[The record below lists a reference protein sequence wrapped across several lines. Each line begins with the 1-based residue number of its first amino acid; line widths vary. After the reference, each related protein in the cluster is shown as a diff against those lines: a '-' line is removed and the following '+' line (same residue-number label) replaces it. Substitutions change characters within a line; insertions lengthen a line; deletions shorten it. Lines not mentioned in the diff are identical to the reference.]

1 MGANG
6 GNIRFGVDFNVNKSG
21 LNQLKA
27 SLQEIQKLTVESV
40 VNLDDKLDMTKAVN
54 SLNQVKATAKEV
66 EQALNRS
73 FNQKLGTVNVTKFNQ
88 ELSKLGLKEI
98 YNQFSSIGT
107 VGQQAFRNMTTQ
119 ILTTNMQLKQ
129 SHKLLD
135 EMATTMANTV
145 KWGVASSIMNNF
157 TGSVQKA
164 YGYVKSLDSSLND
177 IRIVT
182 GYSAD
187 EMDRFAVQVNKAAK
201 ALGQSTTD
209 YTEAALIYYQQGLS
223 DEEVAARAETT
234 LKAANVTGQS
244 GQEVSEQL
252 TAVWNGYKVS
262 AEEAELYI
270 DKLAA
275 VAATTASDL
284 EELSTGMSK
293 VASAADLMGVDIDQL
308 NAQLATIVSVTRQA
322 PESVGT
328 ALKTIYARMGDIKA
342 GLDGEVSLDEYTSQM
357 AEMGVNVLD
366 ASGNLR
372 DMGTVIE
379 EIGEKWTSMSRE
391 QQISLSQTMAGTRQ
405 YNNLL
410 SLFDNWDMYTD
421 ALETSTNAAGTLQK
435 QQDIYM
441 ESTAAHLQQLT
452 AATEDVYDSLFN
464 AESFNNVLDI
474 LTGSVDLFGNF
485 IDGIGGGGTALLGLG
500 SIATKVFSKQISGGI
515 ATAIKNFRN
524 MKYNAEQVQSSFEL
538 LGKFKNVINEA
549 TDVEQAT
556 RDIVEFESKIMDL
569 TSVISPE
576 QFNEL
581 QQYIQK
587 MNEAANA
594 VSEFKKKQAELG
606 TTALQLSTPGM
617 EEGLSEEFWNKLNAF
632 QSNKK
637 LTFEEI
643 STQFGD
649 LTEFKAL
656 NETIDNLNTTFSLTK
671 KSIQEIRKEQK
682 NLTSEGKEYGNALKN
697 LLEPIDKDGKGF
709 WTAFDTTMANEAL
722 GDFSSKMLTAKQTFQ
737 SLGENASAEEYQA
750 AFNELARLLNQATE
764 LLQQKVNNVKQAVVD
779 SANGMQKELEETF
792 GAVKKVASEGLDDF
806 QLQVKAD
813 GIIKTIA
820 AVEDLSFALSSLGNI
835 DDILSDE
842 TLTGFEKFTQI
853 ISALASGSLML
864 ASALYVLGPNLIN
877 LGISMGALTKGASLL
892 GATITGT
899 SITIGAAIP
908 WIVGIGVAIAGVAKV
923 LDYFIVTEEE
933 ANEALKSSISGY
945 QEIETELDSLESKL
959 KDVNEQLT
967 ELYNKDELTLTD
979 EQEIARL
986 EAESRELENQ
996 VALQKQLA
1004 ELKQQEIIHSAED
1017 AYKAGSYDFD
1027 SKLYAKESYNTF
1039 IPEVDVT
1046 NAKNYDNWVAERK
1059 AQIIKMEAEGRNT
1072 KEIEEALNE
1081 AERLRTESLS
1091 SLSESYSDNN
1101 EALKALLENP
1111 EGNEDV
1117 IQALQNWFARYHEAI
1132 GDMDDIAA
1140 NAFENTDIQD
1150 LEGTQANLKESNLG
1164 ADGEWSEE
1172 DLKAEGI
1179 SDESIKT
1186 LKESADAANISLTE
1200 LVNSFINL
1208 EHASRSSGEYAS
1220 EVLKGIASEQGLEL
1234 TPEQL
1239 DIFTNQVNTMLEM
1252 GIDPDIILQAI
1263 NSVDW
1268 SQIDLSNPKEAF
1280 SALNLE
1286 IRQTAFA
1293 SQEAKEEAELMRET
1307 LKEIESLELDSEE
1320 VLAYA
1325 DNLQKMAKESDKIS
1339 DSLEDNDK
1347 AAKKI
1352 AISNSRL
1359 NKGLNDLNDNW
1370 EDYADILKKGEK
1382 ESVEYSN
1389 AMENVGS
1396 ILEDV
1401 LDIDDFGVLSDDFI
1415 AKNLEDIEAAAN
1427 GSTDAVQRLREAAA
1441 QDIAINLDLP
1451 ETEKA
1456 LITEELSNFIANTD
1470 FENLEIGASLDDTGF
1485 IDALNTL
1492 ILASED
1498 GVSQAQGILDTLGYT
1513 PEISYEPVTVTNQ
1526 DEKTGMS
1533 TVEYVDPNT
1542 GDVVTKTVKSSLL
1555 INDAGTMMLPII
1567 NGSHVQYT
1575 GAPGVSASSPKR
1587 SGKGGGGGGGGGG
1600 SSKPKTEK
1608 PLESKKDRYH
1618 DVNVQLEQ
1626 IDEELEDIG
1635 RDQEKLF
1642 GKDLLNSLN
1651 KELKV
1656 LEKQRDVLQD
1666 KLDIARQ
1673 EQKELQDTL
1682 SAEGVQFN
1690 QDGTI
1695 ANYLSIMQQKE
1706 DEINALIS
1714 QYNAMS
1720 AEEQEAFKEST
1731 LDPAMEAYEEFVENL
1746 ENYDDVILETIPEIE
1761 NAIQDVADRE
1771 VEINIQKLNM
1781 EIELRLDLSEAQKD
1795 WDEFKRKVIDD
1806 IDDDDTYKNAI
1817 ADADLYET
1825 LLSNGTTEA
1834 GTNTLNTTIAE
1845 IQKMNNGE
1853 SSSIY
1858 GNDKQ
1863 AALED
1868 LENQMDG
1875 LMGHLED
1882 LVDLQDQIHE
1892 SYLDMIDKTGEAFDE
1907 QVESYE
1913 YVGDLLE
1920 HNMNLIQLINGEDAY
1935 SDLANLYEAQEKNNL
1950 ATIAAQKSSVD
1961 YYRSM
1966 METETDSEALEKW
1979 TELWKDAV
1987 ADLNSTVEA
1996 SVENIINK
2004 YANSINIIFD
2014 ELDNKLTN
2022 GKGLDY
2028 LTQEWELQNENAEMY
2043 LDTINSAYEIQ
2054 SLERKV
2060 QDSINNTDSLSAQK
2074 KLNDF
2079 MDEELKKLREKE
2091 KITQYD
2097 VDRANALYEIKLKE
2111 IALEEA
2117 QQNKSKMRLRRDA
2130 SGNYSYQFVADQD
2143 SISAAQQELDD
2154 AKNSLYNMDKDK
2166 YKENQQAILDA
2177 YTEYQEKMRDAA
2189 NLSAEERALIEEEYN
2204 EKINFLL
2211 DENEDVR
2218 INLMDSAFSEQ
2229 AALYGSDVA
2238 NFQQMSADEQQIL
2251 MDTIVP
2257 TWDSGIQAMIE
2268 KMTGEGGFGPACK
2281 DAMEQLNTETQ
2292 KYKNS
2297 LAEIETTAGI
2307 SFGAL
2312 STGTN
2317 ENIELAEDLANKMA
2331 DVVTETQNETIA
2343 VGELKTQV
2351 DLLAQA
2357 YKTVFDN
2364 ATNALTA
2371 AQNLAEYEKKKAA
2384 EAAAEEEARR
2394 KAEEEAANGGTAVDD
2409 SDSGGSS
2416 GSGGSGGSSTGETP
2430 DNTNLA
2436 EGVAA
2441 SIWLHGSNSS
2451 GWGKGAIRAQR
2462 FNEKGVAYA
2471 QKLLND
2477 AELRGDPTLYKNW
2490 IGKQDELKKYY
2501 YKAFDT
2507 GGYTG
2512 EWGDEGKLAVLHEKE
2527 LVLNKD
2533 DTKNILSAMMI
2544 ARSMESVLSALNDSM
2559 LTRTSGMTSGLNS
2572 NSSIDTNN
2580 SQEIQQHVTID
2591 ANFPGVSSRT
2601 EIEEAFKNLVNIA
2614 SQHAFNTQR

>member
-1 MGANG
+1 M
-6 GNIRFGVDFNVNKSG
+6 
-21 LNQLKA
+21 
-27 SLQEIQKLTVESV
+27 QEIKQLTAQDLIKINGS
-40 VNLDDKLDMTKAVN
+40 NLTQAGQQLEGIKTT
-54 SLNQVKATAKEV
+54 VKTLEV
-66 EQALNRS
+66 ALEQA
-73 FNQKLGTVNVTKFNQ
+73 FNPKLGTLNITKFNQ
-88 ELSKLGLKEI
+88 TLASSNLTVQDI
-98 YNQFSSIGT
+98 YKNFSLAGT
-107 VGQQAFRNMTTQ
+107 AGQNAFRNVATEL
-119 ILTTNMQLKQ
+119 LTTNMQLKQ
-129 SHKLLD
+129 SHKLLT

-145 KWGVASSIMNNF
+145 KWGIASSVMNSF

-187 EMDRFAVQVNKAAK
+187 EMDRFAVKANKAAK

-275 VAATTASDL
+275 VAAKTASDL

-293 VASAADLMGVDIDQL
+293 VASAANLMGVDVDQL
-308 NAQLATIVSVTRQA
+308 NAQLSTIISVTRQA

-328 ALKTIYARMGDIKA
+328 ALKTIYARMGDIEA
-342 GLDGEVSLDEYTSQM
+342 GLDGEVSLDEYTSKM

-366 ASGNLR
+366 ASGQLR

-391 QQISLSQTMAGTRQ
+391 QQLALSQIMAGTRQ

-410 SLFDNWDMYTD
+410 ALFDNWDMYTN
-421 ALETSTNAAGTLQK
+421 ALETSTSAAGTLQN
-435 QQDIYM
+435 QQEIYM
-441 ESTAAHLQQLT
+441 ESIQAHLQQLK
-452 AATEDVYDSLFN
+452 ASSEDLYDSLFN
-464 AESFNNVLDI
+464 SDSFKDLIDVFSFAIDR
-474 LTGSVDLFGNF
+474 TADFVDA
-485 IDGIGGGGTALLGLG
+485 IGGGGNALLALG
-500 SIATKVFSKQISGGI
+500 SIGTRVFSKQIAESLMVTSKNMNVVKQNAIEMQNAIAKTQEFKNLGSNDPRLNELVTMKEKVLSLTHAMNQEEFELANTLIKQTNEMYKQQDALNKQKENISKKYQQYVGGELDVDKMTESQKTEAVLDLKETRNDLSGTQKSLDEAIKYSEIQGKILLKKQQIVELENKIQNATDQVTNEDRERLAILKRQVDTLSEQNGKLANADEQIAKMQSYINNGYIQGSGAKEALEAIDRYRKSMVGVREGSIEAQNQAKLLAEVFKTILGRSIREVDGLIDELNLDFEKMGQIAQENADKAKSSFESFLRSIDLKAALQGTINFISSIGQVASSLNSLLNIKNIIDNESLSSGEKFLQIIQTIGFALPMLITGIQTMKASVGSLTQVVIAAAAAQSGASAATLTFSSALGILGKAAWAALGPIGQAVLIIGGI
-515 ATAIKNFRN
+515 ATAG
-524 MKYNAEQVQSSFEL
+524 Y
-538 LGKFKNVINEA
+538 
-549 TDVEQAT
+549 
-556 RDIVEFESKIMDL
+556 
-569 TSVISPE
+569 
-576 QFNEL
+576 
-581 QQYIQK
+581 
-587 MNEAANA
+587 A
-594 VSEFKKKQAELG
+594 VA
-606 TTALQLSTPGM
+606 
-617 EEGLSEEFWNKLNAF
+617 
-632 QSNKK
+632 
-637 LTFEEI
+637 
-643 STQFGD
+643 
-649 LTEFKAL
+649 KAL
-656 NETIDNLNTTFSLTK
+656 GFTTS
-671 KSIQEIRKEQK
+671 SVE
-682 NLTSEGKEYGNALKN
+682 
-697 LLEPIDKDGKGF
+697 D
-709 WTAFDTTMANEAL
+709 ANEAI
-722 GDFSSKMLTAKQTFQ
+722 
-737 SLGENASAEEYQA
+737 
-750 AFNELARLLNQATE
+750 
-764 LLQQKVNNVKQAVVD
+764 
-779 SANGMQKELEETF
+779 KESINSFKET
-792 GAVKKVASEGLDDF
+792 
-806 QLQVKAD
+806 
-813 GIIKTIA
+813 
-820 AVEDLSFALSSLGNI
+820 
-835 DDILSDE
+835 
-842 TLTGFEKFTQI
+842 
-853 ISALASGSLML
+853 
-864 ASALYVLGPNLIN
+864 
-877 LGISMGALTKGASLL
+877 
-892 GATITGT
+892 
-899 SITIGAAIP
+899 
-908 WIVGIGVAIAGVAKV
+908 
-923 LDYFIVTEEE
+923 
-933 ANEALKSSISGY
+933 
-945 QEIETELDSLESKL
+945 ETELNSLESKL
-959 KDVNEQLT
+959 QDINSQLT
-967 ELYNKDELTLTD
+967 ELYAKDKLSLTD
-979 EQEIARL
+979 EQQILQL
-986 EAESRELENQ
+986 EAESEQLKTQ
-996 VALQKQLA
+996 VALQK
-1004 ELKQQEIIHSAED
+1004 ELLSLKEQELRDDANT
-1017 AYKAGSYDFD
+1017 AYKAGSYDVEHEYYKNSDYKGTNVNFD
-1027 SKLYAKESYNTF
+1027 VSDAESYNAT
-1039 IPEVDVT
+1039 
-1046 NAKNYDNWVAERK
+1046 VASIKE
-1059 AQIIKMEAEGRNT
+1059 QIKSREAEGLDT
-1072 KEIEEALNE
+1072 SWLEEQLVEAAETRSEYLQTLNE
-1081 AERLRTESLS
+1081 SFA
-1091 SLSESYSDNN
+1091 DNQ
-1101 EALKALLENP
+1101 ATLKALLKEP
-1111 EGNEDV
+1111 EGNEET
-1117 IQALQNWFARYHEAI
+1117 IQALQNWFAHYHKAI

-1140 NAFENTDIQD
+1140 NAFENTGIQD
-1150 LEGTQANLKESNLG
+1150 LEGTQANLKNSYLDN
-1164 ADGEWSEE
+1164 DGEWSEE
-1172 DLKAEGI
+1172 DLKAEGL

-1587 SGKGGGGGGGGGG
+1587 SGKGGGGGGGGG

-1608 PLESKKDRYH
+1608 PLKSKKDRYH

-1642 GKDLLNSLN
+1642 GKDLLDSLN

-1868 LENQMDG
+1868 LANQMDG

-1996 SVENIINK
+1996 SVENIIDK

-2268 KMTGEGGFGPACK
+2268 KMTGEGGFGPACR
-2281 DAMEQLNTETQ
+2281 DAMEQLDIET
-2292 KYKNS
+2292 KNYETS
-2297 LAEIETTAGI
+2297 LAKIEETAGT

-2416 GSGGSGGSSTGETP
+2416 GSGSSGGGSTGEAP

-2512 EWGDEGKLAVLHEKE
+2512 EWGDEGKLAILHEKE

>member
-40 VNLDDKLDMTKAVN
+40 VNLDDKLDMTKAVH
-54 SLNQVKATAKEV
+54 SLNQVKSTAKEV

-187 EMDRFAVQVNKAAK
+187 EMDRFAVQANKAAK

-275 VAATTASDL
+275 VAAKTASDL

-464 AESFNNVLDI
+464 AESFNNILDI
-474 LTGSVDLFGNF
+474 LTDSVDLFGNF

-792 GAVKKVASEGLDDF
+792 GAVKKVASEGLDDL

-820 AVEDLSFALSSLGNI
+820 AVEDLAFALSSLGNI
-835 DDILSDE
+835 DNILSDE

-908 WIVGIGVAIAGVAKV
+908 WVLGIGVAIAGVTKA

-933 ANEALKSSISGY
+933 ANEALKNSISNY
-945 QEIETELDSLESKL
+945 QETEVELDSLESKL
-959 KDVNEQLT
+959 QDINSQLD
-967 ELYNKDELTLTD
+967 ELYSKDELTLTD
-979 EQEIARL
+979 EQQITQL
-986 EAESRELENQ
+986 EAESEELRTQ
-996 VALQKQLA
+996 VALQKELLA
-1004 ELKQQEIIHSAED
+1004 LKQQELRENAST
-1017 AYKAGSYDFD
+1017 AYEAGSYDVEPQYYEAKDFLQGSEVSINISDAEEYNKGINLLKKQIKNREAAGLDTSWLEDQLGKVSEERAEYLQSLDETFVEDIKTLEALLANPEGYEEEIKAIQEKMEHRLKAIGTFD
-1027 SKLYAKESYNTF
+1027 ETVLNAFERAGVQNLEETQQNLKEKGPSGENGEWTEEDLNSAGLSESSITKIKEAADNANMSVHQLVEGLLEVDKVDMQSTEHAVSKL
-1039 IPEVDVT
+1039 
-1046 NAKNYDNWVAERK
+1046 
-1059 AQIIKMEAEGRNT
+1059 M
-1072 KEIEEALNE
+1072 
-1081 AERLRTESLS
+1081 ESLS
-1091 SLSESYSDNN
+1091 
-1101 EALKALLENP
+1101 P
-1111 EGNEDV
+1111 EV
-1117 IQALQNWFARYHEAI
+1117 IA
-1132 GDMDDIAA
+1132 DM
-1140 NAFENTDIQD
+1140 
-1150 LEGTQANLKESNLG
+1150 GK
-1164 ADGEWSEE
+1164 
-1172 DLKAEGI
+1172 
-1179 SDESIKT
+1179 
-1186 LKESADAANISLTE
+1186 
-1200 LVNSFINL
+1200 
-1208 EHASRSSGEYAS
+1208 SG
-1220 EVLKGIASEQGLEL
+1220 KGIMASLIESLMTEGF
-1234 TPEQL
+1234 
-1239 DIFTNQVNTMLEM
+1239 DIGT
-1252 GIDPDIILQAI
+1252 IIEAI
-1263 NSVDW
+1263 NSIDW
-1268 SQIDLSNPKEAF
+1268 SQIDPESAENVFNQITNVIRNTSNAVKEA
-1280 SALNLE
+1280 NE
-1286 IRQTAFA
+1286 E
-1293 SQEAKEEAELMRET
+1293 SQRLADIKPFKDIAKEQFDIDEDVFDELV
-1307 LKEIESLELDSEE
+1307 KNIQKSSEE
-1320 VLAYA
+1320 
-1325 DNLQKMAKESDKIS
+1325 
-1339 DSLEDNDK
+1339 LENNSK
-1347 AAKKI
+1347 AAANLALKNIK
-1352 AISNSRL
+1352 L
-1359 NKGLNDLNDNW
+1359 NKGLEDLGDQFEDNYKVLKDNNKLTPEYAESLEETQDALENILGVEPSDEFIQEHLEEIKRLAEGDISVLEGLRDAAAIEYVASLDPSGLNEDLNELENLILNTDLSDLEVGATLDSTPFYDSLQELIYSGQMTADEVNRVL
-1370 EDYADILKKGEK
+1370 EQIGFAPDIDYQEIPFDASAAQNQG
-1382 ESVEYSN
+1382 SYYTYEYTDPITN
-1389 AMENVGS
+1389 EPRTAK
-1396 ILEDV
+1396 I
-1401 LDIDDFGVLSDDFI
+1401 DIDDYASASTAGVI
-1415 AKNLEDIEAAAN
+1415 KIPVIN
-1427 GSTDAVQRLREAAA
+1427 GKGTTYSGGASAGT
-1441 QDIAINLDLP
+1441 N
-1451 ETEKA
+1451 
-1456 LITEELSNFIANTD
+1456 LSNRNK
-1470 FENLEIGASLDDTGF
+1470 G
-1485 IDALNTL
+1485 
-1492 ILASED
+1492 
-1498 GVSQAQGILDTLGYT
+1498 
-1513 PEISYEPVTVTNQ
+1513 
-1526 DEKTGMS
+1526 
-1533 TVEYVDPNT
+1533 
-1542 GDVVTKTVKSSLL
+1542 
-1555 INDAGTMMLPII
+1555 
-1567 NGSHVQYT
+1567 
-1575 GAPGVSASSPKR
+1575 
-1587 SGKGGGGGGGGGG
+1587 GKGGGGGGGGG

-1608 PLESKKDRYH
+1608 PLKSKKDRYH

-1714 QYNAMS
+1714 QYNSMS

-1996 SVENIINK
+1996 SVENIIDK
-2004 YANSINIIFD
+2004 YANSINVIFD

-2268 KMTGEGGFGPACK
+2268 KMTGEGGFGPACR
-2281 DAMEQLNTETQ
+2281 DAMEQLDIET
-2292 KYKNS
+2292 KNYKNS

-2317 ENIELAEDLANKMA
+2317 ENIELAEDLANRMA

-2371 AQNLAEYEKKKAA
+2371 AQKLAEYEKQKAA

-2416 GSGGSGGSSTGETP
+2416 GSGGSGGGSTGETP

-2572 NSSIDTNN
+2572 NSNIDTNN